1 MISTTQKR
9 KQKNKKKTYKF
20 SPDLSNILNQKNTKD
35 LEPNKATNLKQIKTR
50 NQTQKQNKHQL
61 TTKAVFLWIQETEN

>member
-9 KQKNKKKTYKF
+9 KQKKKTYKF

-35 LEPNKATNLKQIKTR
+35 LEPNKDTNLKQIKTR